1 MIVGLDAEHDLWKGS
16 DAGKSACIGCLA
28 GLAIITRYFP
38 RMRTE

>member
-1 MIVGLDAEHDLWKGS
+1 MVGLVAKHVLWKGS
-16 DAGKSACIGCLA
+16 DAEKGTCMECWA

>member
-1 MIVGLDAEHDLWKGS
+1 MIVGLVAGYDLRKGS
-16 DAGKSACIGCLA
+16 DAGKGACIGCSA